1 MGKASCP
8 VATKHEKGPV
18 MNTEKIEK
26 LLDSMTVEDLCG
38 QLLNYNIAPA
48 TPLEELDKQFRN
60 TRPGGLF
67 FGWNNTPERIAAVT
81 ALAEKYTKA
90 PVIVSADIENGP
102 GCCLAAELFLP
113 QMMSLGAADDEAL
126 VERLGRRTA
135 EICRESGIHWSFAP
149 VVDINYNR
157 DNPVTNIRAISDS
170 PRQVAKIARAFV
182 RGMQRDGL
190 MVAGCKH
197 FPGDGLDDR
206 NQHFCTTIN
215 SLSKEEW
222 METYGYVYKEMF
234 KENVG
239 SVMVGH
245 IAFPANEE
253 EIDPILGPKPGTLS
267 YNTMT
272 RLLKGELGFEG
283 CLISDAMSM
292 VGTSVM
298 CPPDRLSIEFIKNGG
313 DMLLFPLERDYG
325 YLMGAI
331 ESGEITLARLK
342 DAVRRILVLKDKAR
356 LFEDKATVLT
366 EIKSDRADLEAAAE
380 ELAEKSITLI
390 RNAQNIIPMAPEKGA
405 KFLIINMQRPGEFAM
420 KYMNQADVLKQELE
434 ARGYVADMMSGVH
447 VNHKSLEEKMPS
459 YHCIIFACRINPMT
473 YLGGTNRIN
482 WDNIMSFWRGVGVAH
497 PRVVFVS
504 LGDPYKLYELPFLR
518 TYVNAYSADPATM
531 RAFVKVL
538 LGEIPAMGKSPV
550 ALKGFFDRETD

>member
-1 MGKASCP
+1 
-8 VATKHEKGPV
+8 

-325 YLMGAI
+325 YLMGAV

-342 DAVRRILVLKDKAR
+342 DAVRRILRMKAQVR
-356 LFEDKATVLT
+356 LFEDQEKIADSVTVSGDIGQVAQEIADKAITVIRNTQSLIPLSLPKGSKFLLINIQRNRNDMGFPQYM
-366 EIKSDRADLEAAAE
+366 EHIKI
-380 ELAEKSITLI
+380 LAE
-390 RNAQNIIPMAPEKGA
+390 
-405 KFLIINMQRPGEFAM
+405 
-420 KYMNQADVLKQELE
+420 ELE
-434 ARGYVADMMSGVH
+434 ARGYVADMMSAYGID
-447 VNHKSLEEKMPS
+447 HKKLEKDMKG
-459 YHCIIFACRINPMT
+459 YDCILFNCRINPAV

-482 WDNIMSFWRGVGVAH
+482 WDNIMCFWRGVGVAH
-497 PRVVFVS
+497 PRVIFTS
-504 LGDPYKLYELPFLR
+504 FGDPYKLYDLPFLR
-518 TYVNAYSADPATM
+518 TYVNAYSHDEVTF
-531 RAFVKVL
+531 RAFIKVL
-538 LGEIPAMGKSPV
+538 LGEIPATGKSPV
-550 ALKGFFDRETD
+550 GLKGFFDCQV